1 MKDNASKYREKT
13 IKVQGGADYLKV
25 AQRIL
30 WFREEKPDWSIVP
43 SLIQMGEDHT
53 VAQAEIFNEQGR
65 LMARAHKFAAKG
77 HGPAKAYHRESAET
91 GAIGRALGLLGYGT
105 DAVFADDESED
116 FIADSPVQKKDWDFP
131 VKKSLVEVVPHEYV
145 IPDQFRKFAGLS
157 LAEVDEKEIKD
168 YCNFL
173 MKKTK
178 ADGKPISENLQEL
191 IDRVK
196 GFFGD

>member
-30 WFREEKPDWSIVP
+30 WFREEKPDWAIQTH
-43 SLIQMGEDHT
+43 LIETAQDHT
-53 VAQAEIFNEQGR
+53 LAKAEILNPEGKI
-65 LMARAHKFAAKG
+65 MATAHKFAAKG

-145 IPDQFRKFAGLS
+145 IPDNFRKFAGLT

-178 ADGKPISENLQEL
+178 ADGKEVSGALQEL

>member
-1 MKDNASKYREKT
+1 MKNNASKYREKM

-30 WFREEKPDWSIVP
+30 WFREEKPDWA
-43 SLIQMGEDHT
+43 IQTHLLETAQDHT
-53 VAQAEIFNEQGR
+53 VAKAEILNPEGKI
-65 LMARAHKFAAKG
+65 MATAHKFAAKG
-77 HGPAKAYHRESAET
+77 QGPAKAYHRESAET

-105 DAVFADDESED
+105 DAVFADDD
-116 FIADSPVQKKDWDFP
+116 DDNFIVDSPVQK
-131 VKKSLVEVVPHEYV
+131 VELVSHEYV
-145 IPDQFRKFAGLS
+145 IPDQFRKFAGLRLS
-157 LAEVDEKEIKD
+157 EVDEKEIKD

-196 GFFGD
+196 GFFGE